1 MLSVLFV
8 TAMTLT
14 ENVHDALSQICTCS
28 QINVAFVFQIWP
40 LNGPVEGGTRITIE
54 GTNLGYARDQI
65 ENAVTV
71 GQGKCSVK
79 EYEISRRYD
88 SKS

>member
-1 MLSVLFV
+1 MLSVSHSY
-8 TAMTLT
+8 AT
-14 ENVHDALSQICTCS
+14 ENVQDALSLICTCS
-28 QINVAFVFQIWP
+28 QINVGFVFQIWP

-71 GQGKCSVK
+71 GQGMCSVK

-88 SKS
+88 RKN

>member
-1 MLSVLFV
+1 M
-8 TAMTLT
+8 
-14 ENVHDALSQICTCS
+14 
-28 QINVAFVFQIWP
+28 
-40 LNGPVEGGTRITIE
+40 EGGTRITIE

-65 ENAVTV
+65 ENAVSV
-71 GQGKCSVK
+71 GQGICSVK